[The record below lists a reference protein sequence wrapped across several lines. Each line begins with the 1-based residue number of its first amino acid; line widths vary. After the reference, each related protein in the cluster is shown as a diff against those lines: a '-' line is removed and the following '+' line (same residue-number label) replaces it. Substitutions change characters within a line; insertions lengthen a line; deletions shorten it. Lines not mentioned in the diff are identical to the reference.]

1 MPPQISWASVG
12 DHHKLKLERT
22 TADEGHPTKSVGF
35 AAVQQRQDLAN
46 KLSLFSVL
54 AA

>member
-1 MPPQISWASVG
+1 MKAILQ
-12 DHHKLKLERT
+12 
-22 TADEGHPTKSVGF
+22 KSVEF